1 MANEPKKQ
9 RRGWLP
15 NLFSTNTNEYQKE
28 AAIASDI
35 TTTDTLM
42 YGAGM
47 TTVASLMSSGN
58 RAARTRQSI
67 YDQWSMMEG
76 DPIVST
82 SLGLLVTAALG
93 GHETTG
99 DTVFIEKRPQ
109 YTDCD
114 KMKKLVDE
122 VSADLLPLLNKIAF
136 TSAYLGAAFGDAYGR
151 IYSDETGVVDV
162 YIGELVRP
170 PLVQPFEQGSRTIGY
185 AVYTGP

>member
-67 YDQWSMMEG
+67 YDQ
-76 DPIVST
+76 
-82 SLGLLVTAALG
+82 
-93 GHETTG
+93 
-99 DTVFIEKRPQ
+99 
-109 YTDCD
+109 C
-114 KMKKLVDE
+114 
-122 VSADLLPLLNKIAF
+122 
-136 TSAYLGAAFGDAYGR
+136 
-151 IYSDETGVVDV
+151 
-162 YIGELVRP
+162 
-170 PLVQPFEQGSRTIGY
+170 
-185 AVYTGP
+185 